1 MTTFVDD
8 DDEIKESRKSKMENR
23 NIVSRDKIIIWK
35 KPNNSHAL
43 NAQLVAKK
51 ERHTSRTANKNA
63 LQTQKYF

>member
-35 KPNNSHAL
+35 KT
-43 NAQLVAKK
+43 K
-51 ERHTSRTANKNA
+51 
-63 LQTQKYF
+63 